1 MKHSPPDH
9 LPPENGWI
17 EFAQKAWFEHPNFLQ
32 SDAESHRMR
41 LKFYHRPEDNA
52 LVGKA
57 WFGPGAVGPPG
68 HAHGGSM
75 AALLDQIMGMACWL
89 HGHMTLAAKIEVVFR
104 NKLAI
109 GTVASFEAW
118 LERTDGKKLYPR
130 ARLISPEGIVFS
142 ESTGL
147 FIKLSP
153 DKFAELGKM
162 QVNPRT
168 EAAETASSAV

>member
-1 MKHSPPDH
+1 MKHPPPDH
-9 LPPENGWI
+9 LPPEDGWT
-17 EFAQKAWFEHPNFLQ
+17 EFTQWGWFEPPNYLLSE
-32 SDAESHRMR
+32 SDSHK
-41 LKFYHRPEDNA
+41 LKIKFYHRPEDNA
-52 LVGKA
+52 VVGKA
-57 WFGPGAVGPPG
+57 WFGPGAIGVPG
-68 HAHGGSM
+68 HAHGGSI

-89 HGHMTLAAKIEVVFR
+89 HGHMILAAKMEVQFR

-130 ARLISPEGIVFS
+130 ARLISSEGIVFS

-147 FIKLSP
+147 FIKVSP

-162 QVNPRT
+162 
-168 EAAETASSAV
+168 